1 MQVDA
6 ADFGQVE
13 KYNSTS
19 VLKQWKKHKQ
29 MESRTAC
36 VGEFGWG
43 GKLLYGNG
51 SFQRSAQRRQK
62 RLVEHKGKSWTS
74 IGYAVIVRNA
84 KARLSDP

>member
-1 MQVDA
+1 MDGEQTEEDECGHFVM
-6 ADFGQVE
+6 
-13 KYNSTS
+13 
-19 VLKQWKKHKQ
+19 WKNKQ